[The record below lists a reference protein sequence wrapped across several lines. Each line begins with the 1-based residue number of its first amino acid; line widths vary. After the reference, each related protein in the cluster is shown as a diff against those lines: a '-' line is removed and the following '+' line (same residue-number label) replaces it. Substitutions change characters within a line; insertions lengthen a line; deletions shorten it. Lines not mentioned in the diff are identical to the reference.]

1 MTLLKNNGK
10 VYSNLQI
17 RMVKAM
23 KKLFLAAY
31 FVIIGVNLFAAGG
44 AQEGSGSNRGAF
56 LSRGGYII
64 PSQDVKI
71 DNYIAQYDYDYPLPQ
86 QGALNVVTGIGIKD
100 DNAYIQ
106 IGLKGKKTPFEELP
120 PLNICF
126 CIDRSG
132 SMTPVMPWVKDSFY
146 IFIDRVREGD
156 IISLV
161 DMDTNAHTLIAPTQ
175 INSQEDRTRFK
186 REVDKITANGGT
198 NVYAGM
204 VQSYKELEKTY
215 NQRYINRVVIL
226 TDGMHNFG
234 DKVNK
239 DILDLAA
246 DYNKRGINISTVML
260 GINAATGLMVDV
272 AIDGGGSSRFIS
284 DHDEMVKIFQT
295 ELDRMLVPA
304 ARDLNIRL
312 ILGDGIIFKNT
323 WGYRHYVE
331 GNTVNY
337 HLPTLHNGDYE
348 TMLAEV
354 SFNSSTRPNN
364 AGVVYLDYL
373 ELDGTAKTLGPYTL
387 QLDTSMADGG
397 YINDRR
403 VREAEGLLYFSRGLI
418 DIANKTAKIS
428 TLERELYQY
437 ANPSPQRDDVVQQ
450 VLVELHQ
457 NLGIIESLTDY
468 LSNISGSLGDKKYEK
483 ELEILQNYKQTF
495 TNVYNAYTNN
505 VE

>member
-1 MTLLKNNGK
+1 
-10 VYSNLQI
+10 
-17 RMVKAM
+17 M
-23 KKLFLAAY
+23 KKLFLTVC
-31 FVIIGVNLFAAGG
+31 FVLIGVNLLAAGG

-56 LSRGGYII
+56 LSRAGYII
-64 PSQDVKI
+64 PPEDVKI
-71 DNYIAQYDYDYPLPQ
+71 DNYIAQYDYDYPLPR
-86 QGALNVVTGIGIKD
+86 QGALNVITGTGIKD

-132 SMTPVMPWVKDSFY
+132 SMTPVMPWVKDCFY
-146 IFIDRVREGD
+146 IFIDQVREGD

-161 DMDTNAHTLIAPTQ
+161 DMDTNAHTLIAPMRITNQ
-175 INSQEDRTRFK
+175 DDRARFK

-198 NVYAGM
+198 NVYDGM
-204 VQSYKELEKTY
+204 VQSYRELEKVY
-215 NQRYINRVVIL
+215 NPQYVNRVVIL

-239 DILDLAA
+239 DILNLAA
-246 DYNKRGINISTVML
+246 GYNKRGITISTVML

-304 ARDLNIRL
+304 ARNLEMRL
-312 ILGDGIIFKNT
+312 VLADGVIFKDT

-331 GNTVNY
+331 GNTINY

-354 SFNSSTRPNN
+354 AFNSPDRPNN
-364 AGVVYLDYL
+364 AGMLYLDYL

-387 QLDTSMADGG
+387 RLDTSTADGG
-397 YINDRR
+397 YMNDRR
-403 VREAEGLLYFSRGLI
+403 VREAEGLLYFARELI
-418 DIANKTAKIS
+418 DIANKTAKIGG
-428 TLERELYQY
+428 LERELYQY

-450 VLVELHQ
+450 ILLELYQ
-457 NLGIIESLTDY
+457 NLGIVESLTDY
-468 LSNISGSLGDKKYEK
+468 LSNISGSLGGKKYEK

-495 TNVYNAYTNN
+495 TNVHNF
-505 VE
+505 EQ

>member
-1 MTLLKNNGK
+1 
-10 VYSNLQI
+10 
-17 RMVKAM
+17 M
-23 KKLFLAAY
+23 KKLFLAVC
-31 FVIIGVNLFAAGG
+31 FVIVGVNLLAGG
-44 AQEGSGSNRGAF
+44 AAQEGSGSNRGAF
-56 LSRGGYII
+56 LSRAGYII
-64 PSQDVKI
+64 PPEDVKI

-86 QGALNVVTGIGIKD
+86 QGALNVITGTGIKD

-132 SMTPVMPWVKDSFY
+132 SMTPVMPWVKDCFY

-161 DMDTNAHTLIAPTQ
+161 DMDTNAHTLIAPMQ
-175 INSQEDRTRFK
+175 ITSQEDRTRFK
-186 REVDKITANGGT
+186 REVDKIAANGGT
-198 NVYAGM
+198 NVYDGM

-215 NQRYINRVVIL
+215 NPQYVNRVVIL

-239 DILDLAA
+239 DILNLAA
-246 DYNKRGINISTVML
+246 RYNKRGITISTVML

-272 AIDGGGSSRFIS
+272 AIEGGGSSRFIS

-304 ARDLNIRL
+304 ARDLKMRL
-312 ILGDGIIFKNT
+312 VLADGVAFKDT
-323 WGYRHYVE
+323 WGYQHYVE
-331 GNTVNY
+331 GNTINY
-337 HLPTLHNGDYE
+337 YLPTLHNGDYE

-354 SFNSSTRPNN
+354 SFNPSGRPNN
-364 AGVVYLDYL
+364 AGMFYLDYL

-387 QLDTSMADGG
+387 RLDASVADGG
-397 YINDRR
+397 YMNDRR
-403 VREAEGLLYFSRGLI
+403 VREAEGLLYFSRELI
-418 DIANKTAKIS
+418 DIANKTAKVS
-428 TLERELYQY
+428 GLERELYQY
-437 ANPSPQRDDVVQQ
+437 ANPSPRRDDVVQQ
-450 VLVELHQ
+450 ILLEVYQ
-457 NLGIIESLTDY
+457 NLGIVESLKDY
-468 LSNISGSLGDKKYEK
+468 LLNISSSLGGKKYEK
-483 ELEILQNYKQTF
+483 ELEILRNYKQTF

-505 VE
+505 AEE